1 MNIYLSEI
9 APFCTTDAEK
19 VLWLRLKKI
28 QKFRIKRHSDSFLLE
43 SLLDSF
49 HIEEKYEPIMYYYE
63 ELLLLIPNHN
73 IHYLLITDRICRVP
87 RGFAFPL
94 GGHFL
99 IVVIKCLT
107 FS

>member
-63 ELLLLIPNHN
+63 EVIKLPL
-73 IHYLLITDRICRVP
+73 DEE
-87 RGFAFPL
+87 FPL
-94 GGHFL
+94 WD
-99 IVVIKCLT
+99 T
-107 FS
+107 FWNILSVFYNNPLCT

>member
-19 VLWLRLKKI
+19 RLWQRLKKI

-43 SLLDSF
+43 ALLKSF

-63 ELLLLIPNHN
+63 EVIKLPL
-73 IHYLLITDRICRVP
+73 DEE
-87 RGFAFPL
+87 FPL
-94 GGHFL
+94 WD
-99 IVVIKCLT
+99 T
-107 FS
+107 F